1 MYYFFYLMNSICQ
14 ILKEA
19 KNIAVVGLSDKLY
32 RDSYRIALFLRDNGY
47 KVIGVNPSLKNV
59 EDIVVYKSLVDI
71 PIKIDIVDVFR
82 RSETIPDLIQD
93 VLIIKPKTLWLQLG
107 ITNDKAVMPVL
118 NAGIEV
124 IQDKCI
130 MIEYLNCQ

>member
-1 MYYFFYLMNSICQ
+1 MNSICQ

-47 KVIGVNPSLKNV
+47 KVIGVNPFLKNV
-59 EDIVVYKSLVDI
+59 EDIVVYKSLVHI

-82 RSETIPDLIQD
+82 RSETIPDLVQD

-107 ITNDKAVMPVL
+107 ITNDKALMPVL

>member
-32 RDSYRIALFLRDNGY
+32 RDSHRIALFLRDNGY
-47 KVIGVNPSLKNV
+47 KVIGVNPFLKNV

-107 ITNDKAVMPVL
+107 ITNDKALMPVL

>member
-82 RSETIPDLIQD
+82 RSETIPDLVQD

-107 ITNDKAVMPVL
+107 ITNDKALMPVL